1 MSTTKNTSKGARR
14 DGRKPETTALT
25 VTNAAAD
32 ASPKDSLLMA
42 GHAPVVVRGETTL
55 SPALIFFDPGSQL
68 SFIREGYRRMI
79 KPPKLG
85 ERNLEIGTFMGTP
98 HRLHSGCYQLGIKC
112 KDGST
117 EYIAAQ
123 QVKHIAKPIT
133 TATAT
138 TTSRLTHARIT
149 AEPDILVGV
158 SDFWRFF
165 KGVTEIAP
173 SQ

>member
-1 MSTTKNTSKGARR
+1 
-14 DGRKPETTALT
+14 
-25 VTNAAAD
+25 
-32 ASPKDSLLMA
+32 
-42 GHAPVVVRGETTL
+42 
-55 SPALIFFDPGSQL
+55 
-68 SFIREGYRRMI
+68 MI

-85 ERNLEIGTFMGTP
+85 ERDLEIGTFMGTP

-112 KDGST
+112 NDGST

-133 TATAT
+133 TASAT
-138 TTSRLTHARIT
+138 TASRLTHARIT

-173 SQ
+173 SQYIVQTSIGNVICGQDQLAGMNAKIAQVES